1 MQKKIGIILLTAG
14 ILSLILFLADNLKSL
29 PMTKEGI
36 NYVERNKQGKGDRQE
51 DLQVWI
57 GDAKEPYTVRIHEQ
71 KYTEAE
77 LQRELAKA
85 EVQLEKLILGDNRS
99 LDEVRSNLN
108 LIRNIPDTGI
118 KVSWELDNYEVLNL
132 QGKVQNDDLPKEGR
146 IVELRATL
154 SYEEIKEM
162 YFLYARIL
170 PPKQTD
176 MEKLMSNL
184 NEEVDEQDR
193 LSETEKRML
202 LPTSINGEVIIWKYA
217 KNLHR
222 HRSSE

>member
-14 ILSLILFLADNLKSL
+14 ILSLILFLTDNLKSL

-132 QGKVQNDDLPKEGR
+132 QGKVKNDDLPKEGR

-170 PPKQTD
+170 PP
-176 MEKLMSNL
+176 
-184 NEEVDEQDR
+184 
-193 LSETEKRML
+193 
-202 LPTSINGEVIIWKYA
+202 
-217 KNLHR
+217 
-222 HRSSE
+222 

>member
-1 MQKKIGIILLTAG
+1 MQKKIGIILLIAG
-14 ILSLILFLADNLKSL
+14 ILSLLLFLADSLKSL

-132 QGKVQNDDLPKEGR
+132 QGKVKNDDLPKEGR

-154 SYEEIKEM
+154 SYEKIKEM

-176 MEKLMSNL
+176 MEKLISNL
-184 NEEVDEQDR
+184 NAEVDSR
-193 LSETEKRML
+193 T
-202 LPTSINGEVIIWKYA
+202 G
-217 KNLHR
+217 
-222 HRSSE
+222 